1 MEGAGWG
8 GYFYS
13 EVQRTTTNTLRFAVD
28 RAIRDRSRT
37 IQSDNP
43 EPVVSGPGSGS
54 PYVLLAE
61 LVVQVASRLLIVNS
75 APAFVTV

>member
-1 MEGAGWG
+1 MGMPFFLQKKGIMEGSGWG

-37 IQSDNP
+37 IQSDN
-43 EPVVSGPGSGS
+43 
-54 PYVLLAE
+54 
-61 LVVQVASRLLIVNS
+61 LI
-75 APAFVTV
+75 